1 MENAIRCWDFA
12 SVGSWLSE
20 FLRFPF
26 FIFLHTFLQQD
37 LHVKGV
43 ADVSSSGLYQLALGQ
58 LKRETWPTRPH
69 PFWIWTCHNGIDM
82 PLLETWPLKYKEL
95 YIYISSPKA
104 GSVHHDIWG
113 WQFFAKMNILPWGH
127 DAPRHDVGNTMTLC
141 TEFLSH
147 EQRLMVRLLRPNS
160 AKDCDCNW
168 CHPVHSPLDS
178 TR

>member
-1 MENAIRCWDFA
+1 MTTLISRWYHRLLVVKLRRWAEAVRRLRRCKNGKCHTMLGLCFH
-12 SVGSWLSE
+12 WLSE

-26 FIFLHTFLQQD
+26 FIFLHTFLQHD

-95 YIYISSPKA
+95 YIITKSWECASWHLRMTVPCKNEYPAVRTWCST
-104 GSVHHDIWG
+104 
-113 WQFFAKMNILPWGH
+113 PWCG
-127 DAPRHDVGNTMTLC
+127 
-141 TEFLSH
+141 E
-147 EQRLMVRLLRPNS
+147 
-160 AKDCDCNW
+160 W
-168 CHPVHSPLDS
+168 
-178 TR
+178 